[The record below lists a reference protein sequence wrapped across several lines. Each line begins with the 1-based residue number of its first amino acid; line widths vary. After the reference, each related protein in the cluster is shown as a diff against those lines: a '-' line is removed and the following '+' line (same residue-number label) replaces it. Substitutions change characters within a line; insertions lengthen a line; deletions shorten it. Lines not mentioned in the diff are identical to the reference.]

1 MPILCE
7 PAASARELVL
17 SIGGKVRAA
26 ETLHA
31 AAQMLE
37 SDPGETLVVI
47 GPDCP
52 VGEALT
58 FASTLRLIRPAVGV
72 ILARDYVD
80 VNLLTQALRS
90 GVREVVQAGD
100 AAALNAACQ
109 RSYEVSMR
117 LLSTSPQPLEQP
129 RGGKEGH
136 IVTVFAAK
144 GGCGKTSFAIN
155 LAVALARHSDR
166 RVCIVDLDLAFGD
179 VAISVQLDPA
189 KTIVDAVSMA
199 GHLDNTGA
207 SSLLTRYQPNL
218 EMLLAPTTPGD
229 AEKIPPALIGEL
241 LGVLRTIFDY
251 VVVDTPAQF
260 SEHVLTAMDNSA
272 HHVLLTTPDVPALK
286 NLRITLDMLDL
297 LSYPRQIRSVVLNR
311 ADSKVGLSME
321 DVERVVRWPIAAHI
335 PSSREVPISINKGTP
350 LTLANPSHPVSQAI
364 FRFGQQRILE
374 PAGSEAEAARSGRSK
389 TRRRSA

>member
-7 PAASARELVL
+7 PAASARDLVR
-17 SIGGKVRAA
+17 SIGGNVRAA
-26 ETLHA
+26 DTLHA

-37 SDPGETLVVI
+37 RDPGETLVVI
-47 GPDCP
+47 GPECP
-52 VGEALT
+52 AGEALT

-80 VNLLTQALRS
+80 VNLLQQALRA
-90 GVREVVQAGD
+90 GIREVVQAGD
-100 AAALNAACQ
+100 AAALSAACQ

-117 LLSTSPQPLEQP
+117 LLSPNPPPPPEAR
-129 RGGKEGH
+129 RGRDGQV
-136 IVTVFAAK
+136 VTVFAAK

-189 KTIVDAVSMA
+189 KTIVDAIPMA

-207 SSLLTRYQPNL
+207 ASLLTRYQPNL

-229 AEKIPPALIGEL
+229 AEKIPASLIGEL
-241 LGVLRTIFDY
+241 LLVLRTIFDF

-311 ADSKVGLSME
+311 ADSKVGLSLE
-321 DVERVVRWPIAAHI
+321 DVDRVVRWPIAAHI
-335 PSSREVPISINKGTP
+335 PSSRDVPISINKGTP
-350 LTLANPSHPVSQAI
+350 LTLASPGHAVSQAI
-364 FRFGQQRILE
+364 GRFAHQRLLTAAAE
-374 PAGSEAEAARSGRSK
+374 PRPSRAGKSRG
-389 TRRRSA
+389 RRRSA

>member
-37 SDPGETLVVI
+37 RDPSETLVVI

-80 VNLLTQALRS
+80 VNLLQQALRA
-90 GVREVVQAGD
+90 GIREVVQAGD
-100 AAALNAACQ
+100 AAALSAACQ

-117 LLSTSPQPLEQP
+117 LLSANPPPPPEAP
-129 RGGKEGH
+129 RGRDGQV
-136 IVTVFAAK
+136 VTVFAAK

-189 KTIVDAVSMA
+189 KTIVDAIPMA

-207 SSLLTRYQPNL
+207 ASLLTHYQSNL

-229 AEKIPPALIGEL
+229 AEKIPASLIGEL
-241 LGVLRTIFDY
+241 LLVLRTIFDY

-311 ADSKVGLSME
+311 ADSKVGLSLE

-350 LTLANPSHPVSQAI
+350 LTIANHGHPVSQAI
-364 FRFGQQRILE
+364 FRFAQQRILE
-374 PAGSEAEAARSGRSK
+374 PAAAAAEPARSGRSRG
-389 TRRRSA
+389 RRRS

>member
-7 PAASARELVL
+7 PAASARDLAV
-17 SIGGKVRAA
+17 SIGGQVRAA
-26 ETLHA
+26 DTLQA
-31 AAQMLE
+31 AARMLE
-37 SDPGETLVVI
+37 TDSAETLVVI
-47 GPDCP
+47 GPEVP

-72 ILARDYVD
+72 ILAREYVD
-80 VNLLTQALRS
+80 VNLLTQALRA
-90 GVREVVQAGD
+90 GIREVVPAGD
-100 AAALNAACQ
+100 GSALAAACA

-117 LLSTSPQPLEQP
+117 LINSAPPGPEVSQRRDGQ
-129 RGGKEGH
+129 

-144 GGCGKTSFAIN
+144 GGCGKTTFAIN
-155 LAVALARHSDR
+155 LAVALARQSDR

-179 VAISVQLDPA
+179 VAISVQVDPDR
-189 KTIVDAVSMA
+189 TIVDALPMA
-199 GHLDNTGA
+199 GHLDETGA

-229 AEKIPPALIGEL
+229 AEKIPPSLIGEL
-241 LGVLRTIFDY
+241 LLVLRTIFDF

-272 HHVLLTTPDVPALK
+272 HHVLLMTPDVPALK

-311 ADSKVGLSME
+311 SDSKVELSLE
-321 DVERVVRWPIAAHI
+321 DVERIVRWPISAYI
-335 PSSREVPISINKGTP
+335 PSSRDIPVSINRGTP
-350 LTLANPSHPVSQAI
+350 LMIANPGHPASQAI
-364 FRFGQQRILE
+364 AQFARERILV
-374 PAGSEAEAARSGRSK
+374 PAGLAEAGRPGRLRS
-389 TRRRSA
+389 RRRSA